1 MVDFKRYN
9 PSNKR
14 FQEHTQN
21 FVEGKTKKGHLQSKK
36 SGDKYQTTGQLVK
49 VKVDKVYEDGWY
61 VKVDNNHYWCTYG
74 DNIVYLPPHTV
85 SGNNNDGMYYIP
97 KKKCEVEV
105 SIDKENKMY
114 TITRINDSK
123 KQPIGMDNDGII
135 IHGSDGAKVAVQND
149 TVEVSGTKLTVEND
163 VTVKTEDGE
172 ISLTDLHNKIQVVQ
186 EDLSDSKENLSVQ
199 NDIKIDT
206 TEHEDLPDEISIV
219 DMYREIQILKADQ
232 ASDTNA
238 GNE

>member
-1 MVDFKRYN
+1 MVDFKGYN

-36 SGDKYQTTGQLVK
+36 SGDKYKTTGQLVQ
-49 VKVDKVYEDGWY
+49 VEIAKVYQNGWDVVVDG
-61 VKVDNNHYWCTYG
+61 KHYLCTYG
-74 DNIVYLPPHTV
+74 DNIIYLPPHTV
-85 SGNNNDGMYYIP
+85 SDGGKYYVP

-114 TITRINDSK
+114 TVTRINDVN

-135 IHGSDGAKVAVQND
+135 LHGSDGAKVTVQND
-149 TVEVSGTKLTVEND
+149 TVEVSGNGLTVEKD
-163 VTVKTEDGE
+163 VTIKTDEGN
-172 ISLTDLHNKIQVVQ
+172 ISLTKLHDQIQVVQ
-186 EDLSDSKENLSVQ
+186 QSVDDSKENLSVQ